1 MGRNKVQTLKIIDA
15 HMHFYEV
22 EGFYEAARVAGHEN
36 TAEHYL
42 RACEENGVVFSVA
55 MGNAEGEKA
64 VFGGSTPR
72 VPNLSGSFDYENYN
86 QPATIAY
93 CGGVKSDELTL
104 ANAEKTALEFER
116 YLKTPQCV
124 GIKLYPGYRHVYV
137 NDKVHYPLFELARKN
152 DLPVVIHTGD
162 TSNPTA
168 ILKYAHPLTVDE
180 VAVEFPDVRFVIAHC
195 GNPWIVDA
203 VEVASK
209 NENVYLELSGMVAGN
224 FEAGNFYAKHKV
236 FFDYL
241 RMWLDYLD
249 RYDKVLYGSDWPLVN
264 IKSYIN
270 LIKNVIPEE
279 HHQAVFYDNALK
291 VFPKI
296 KELL

>member
-1 MGRNKVQTLKIIDA
+1 MKIIDA

-22 EGFYEAARVAGHEN
+22 EGFYEAARGAGHEN

-42 RACEENGVVFSVA
+42 RACEENGVVFSIA
-55 MGNAEGEKA
+55 MGNAEGEEA

-86 QPATIAY
+86 QPATIGY
-93 CGGVKSDELTL
+93 CCGVKSDELTL
-104 ANAEKTALEFER
+104 TNAEKTVLEFER

-137 NDKVHYPLFELARKN
+137 NDRVHYPLFELARKN

-180 VAVEFPDVRFVIAHC
+180 VAVQFPDVRFVIAHC

-224 FEAGNFYAKHKV
+224 FESANFYAKHKG
-236 FFDYL
+236 FFDHL

>member
-15 HMHFYEV
+15 HMHFYDIDGFREV
-22 EGFYEAARVAGHEN
+22 AKLAGHEN
-36 TAEHYL
+36 TAQHYL
-42 RACEENGVVFSVA
+42 QACAENGVVFSVA
-55 MGNAEGEKA
+55 MGNAEGEKP

-72 VPNLSGSFDYENYN
+72 FPNLSGSFDYENYN
-86 QPATIAY
+86 QPATIGY

-137 NDKVHYPLFELARKN
+137 NDKVHYPLFELAKKY

-180 VAVEFPDVRFVIAHC
+180 VAVQFPDVRFVIAHC

-224 FEAGNFYAKHKV
+224 FETGNFHAKHKG

-264 IKSYIN
+264 IKNYLN

-279 HHQAVFYDNALK
+279 HHQEVFYDNALR

-296 KELL
+296 KALL